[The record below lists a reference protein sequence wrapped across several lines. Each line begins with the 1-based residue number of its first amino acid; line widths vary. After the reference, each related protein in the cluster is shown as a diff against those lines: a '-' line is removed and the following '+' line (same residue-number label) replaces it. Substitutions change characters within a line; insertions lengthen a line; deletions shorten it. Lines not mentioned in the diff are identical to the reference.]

1 MDRMS
6 DTDRAVILR
15 VLDANANRCAEGLR
29 VVEEIARFS
38 MQDASLTAGLKE
50 VRHQARRGVEALAQ
64 GALRHRDS
72 AGDVARGS
80 ATASEL
86 SRSSLAAVARANFAR
101 AEEALRVLEEFGKLI
116 DEDGSRLFKSLR
128 FTLYAI
134 ERGFFA
140 EAAGA
145 ARMPRSPFLYAILD
159 RSVVDRGSVAAVAG
173 ALVSAGVGMIQ
184 YRAKRTGV
192 EERRRDVVAILEKA
206 RSASIPVI
214 VNDDVELAA
223 ETGADGVH
231 VGAEDVPPGEAR
243 SIVGPGRIVGV
254 SVTTL
259 DELARVPPDAVDYV
273 GIGPVYPSPTKPEAR
288 VLGVEFVRSVRSRTP
303 LPLVAVGGIRAENAL
318 EVIDAG
324 ANGIA
329 AVSALLAGDVGKNC
343 FTLKKII
350 ATRLR

>member
-206 RSASIPVI
+206 RGASIPVI

>member
-1 MDRMS
+1 MAGMS
-6 DTDRAVILR
+6 DTDLAVIMR
-15 VLDANANRCAEGLR
+15 ILDANANRCAEGLR

-38 MQDASLTAGLKE
+38 MQDGTLTASLKD
-50 VRHQARRGVEALAQ
+50 VRHEARRGVEKLAK
-64 GALRHRDS
+64 GSLRHRDS
-72 AGDVARGS
+72 VGDVARGS

-86 SRSSLAAVARANFAR
+86 ARGSLDAVARANFAR

-128 FTLYAI
+128 FALYAI

-140 EAAGA
+140 ETAAA
-145 ARMPRSPFLYAILD
+145 ARIPQPPFLYAILD
-159 RSVVDRGSVAAVAG
+159 RSVVDRGDVASTAR

-184 YRAKRTGV
+184 YRAKQAGG
-192 EERRRDVVAILEKA
+192 EEKRRDVVAILEAA
-206 RSASIPVI
+206 RGASIPVL
-214 VNDDVELAA
+214 VNDDVELAF

-231 VGAEDVPPGEAR
+231 VGAEDVPPREAR
-243 SIVGPGRIVGV
+243 SIMGPGRLVGV
-254 SVTTL
+254 SVTSL
-259 DELARVPPDAVDYV
+259 DELARVPSEAVDYLGV
-273 GIGPVYPSPTKPEAR
+273 GPVFPSPTKPEAKA
-288 VLGVEFVRSVRSRTP
+288 LGVEFVRIVRDRTG
-303 LPLVAVGGIRAENAL
+303 LPLVALGGITAENAL

-324 ANGIA
+324 ADGIA

>member
-1 MDRMS
+1 MAGMS
-6 DTDRAVILR
+6 DTDRAVVLR

-38 MQDASLTAGLKE
+38 LQDASLTAGLKE
-50 VRHQARRGVEALAQ
+50 VRHEARRGVEALAQ

-86 SRSSLAAVARANFAR
+86 DRSSLAAVARANFAR

-116 DEDGSRLFKSLR
+116 DEGGSRLFKSLR
-128 FTLYAI
+128 FDLYAI

-140 EAAGA
+140 GTTGV

-159 RSVVDRGSVAAVAG
+159 RSLVDRGNVAAVAG
-173 ALVSAGVGMIQ
+173 ELVSAGVGMIQ
-184 YRAKRTGV
+184 YRAKAIGG

-206 RSASIPVI
+206 RRASIPVI
-214 VNDDVELAA
+214 VNDDAELAA

-231 VGAEDVPPGEAR
+231 VGALDAPPGEAR
-243 SIVGPGRIVGV
+243 SIVGPGRLVGV
-254 SVTTL
+254 SVTSL
-259 DELARVPPDAVDYV
+259 DELARVSPDGVDYI
-273 GIGPVYPSPTKPEAR
+273 GIGPVFPSPTKPEAGA
-288 VLGVEFVRSVRSRTP
+288 LGVEFVRSARSRTS
-303 LPLVAVGGIRAENAL
+303 LPLVALGGIRAENAL

-324 ANGIA
+324 ADGIA